1 MDLRADNSR
10 WLFVGDSGNDAA
22 ARVPPLMPSSDAR
35 VTRAWDVLVVVV
47 ANAIV
52 TVGLWLRHGGLD
64 TFGGPGGPLIAAGQL
79 TALIGTY
86 AVLIELLLMSRIA
99 WLERHMGFD
108 RLAVWHRWTGFAA
121 VVLLTGH
128 VVFSTL
134 GFADEGLLVNVGR
147 QVGLVRYAAR

>member
-1 MDLRADNSR
+1 MPSAP
-10 WLFVGDSGNDAA
+10 AA
-22 ARVPPLMPSSDAR
+22 ACPGHREDHRLTGAASAPRRRPLRHPRLRSSRHRIVRRCARVGRRDHALGGAGPAQRGLRHRVRVLERSRTVTAAASASSDAR

-52 TVGLWLRHGGLD
+52 AVGLWLRHGGLD

-99 WLERHMGFD
+99 
-108 RLAVWHRWTGFAA
+108 
-121 VVLLTGH
+121 
-128 VVFSTL
+128 
-134 GFADEGLLVNVGR
+134 
-147 QVGLVRYAAR
+147 